1 MDAIN
6 NLLDKAREHC
16 SLPSDGALA
25 ERLGVSRQLVSQWR
39 KGHNPLAD
47 ERIAQV
53 ARAAGEDAGVWLVR
67 IRAEQTT
74 GDAAKAWA
82 KLARQLGT
90 AATVAAVGLLAYG
103 MLDVSAHEGLQ
114 SAAML
119 NVVGGMHYAK

>member
-47 ERIAQV
+47 ERIAQI

-67 IRAEQTT
+67 VRAEQTH
-74 GDAAKAWA
+74 GEAAKAWA
-82 KLARQLGT
+82 RLARQLGAAAALAIVAFIPYT
-90 AATVAAVGLLAYG
+90 ASAKPLISDGQFVSNAYYVTLRVG
-103 MLDVSAHEGLQ
+103 
-114 SAAML
+114 
-119 NVVGGMHYAK
+119 